1 MERDYNIVDA
11 TIEALG
17 KIIKFIAKYIAKLFR
32 YAYEEF

>member
-11 TIEALG
+11 TIDAIAKIAKFIG
-17 KIIKFIAKYIAKLFR
+17 KSIIKIIR